1 MTGATADRPSQ
12 PMRVARAV
20 LDRMPNPVS
29 RRVLRTRDALR
40 LRAGARARRARVAWA
55 LPAGDRRTRQWP
67 EAAVASR
74 GGPVTCNVCGWVGAA
89 FGGTQHCE
97 SATCPVCGSIGRDR
111 FLYWCWTQR
120 TDYDAAAVVLETS
133 PRLGDTYRS
142 RMTERVRYVCSD
154 FDESAHAGQIVL
166 DLQSIDLP
174 DASVDVVLTPHVLEH
189 VPDTDR
195 ALSELL
201 RVLRPGGHV
210 LLQVPI
216 PHARTAPP
224 PAPEYHGDSTLV
236 HWRFGWDLADRTR
249 AHGFETDVLVT
260 RELADAVAEGRS
272 FPYDGTDFDVDDLM
286 GGASGVDLTVVTGP
300 GESELH
306 GFLPPFQFITLHLR
320 RPA

>member
-1 MTGATADRPSQ
+1 VQR
-12 PMRVARAV
+12 
-20 LDRMPNPVS
+20 L
-29 RRVLRTRDALR
+29 RRV
-40 LRAGARARRARVAWA
+40 G
-55 LPAGDRRTRQWP
+55 
-67 EAAVASR
+67 
-74 GGPVTCNVCGWVGAA
+74 
-89 FGGTQHCE
+89 
-97 SATCPVCGSIGRDR
+97 
-111 FLYWCWTQR
+111 
-120 TDYDAAAVVLETS
+120 
-133 PRLGDTYRS
+133 
-142 RMTERVRYVCSD
+142 
-154 FDESAHAGQIVL
+154 HAGQIVL

-224 PAPEYHGDSTLV
+224 LAPEYHGDSTLV

-286 GGASGVDLTVVTGP
+286 GGASGVDLTVVAGL
-300 GESELH
+300 GESERH